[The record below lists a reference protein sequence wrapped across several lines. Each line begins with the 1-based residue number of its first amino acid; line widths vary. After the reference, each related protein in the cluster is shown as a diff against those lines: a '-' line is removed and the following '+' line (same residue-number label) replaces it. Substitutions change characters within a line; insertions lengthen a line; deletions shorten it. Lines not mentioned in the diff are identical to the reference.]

1 MLSAGKP
8 SEFVIDKLSKKEKA
22 HEIGQSQ
29 LSRNSNAAAKEFL
42 FVDDSFQK
50 SKKYEILSE
59 SEDDCE
65 FERQLSCNTAG
76 QSTKAKKVVISK
88 NSINFIKA

>member
-1 MLSAGKP
+1 M
-8 SEFVIDKLSKKEKA
+8 
-22 HEIGQSQ
+22 
-29 LSRNSNAAAKEFL
+29 

-50 SKKYEILSE
+50 SKNHDILSQ
-59 SEDDCE
+59 SDEDCD

-76 QSTKAKKVVISK
+76 QSSRAKKVVISK